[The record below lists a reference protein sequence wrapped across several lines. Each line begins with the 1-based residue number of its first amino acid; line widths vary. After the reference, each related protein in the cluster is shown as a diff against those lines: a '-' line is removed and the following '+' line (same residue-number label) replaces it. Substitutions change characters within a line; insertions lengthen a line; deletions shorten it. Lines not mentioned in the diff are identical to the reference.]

1 MAFEVAGKRVL
12 ITGAPSGIDAYI
24 AGAAGC
30 ASCQGTA
37 MKALVFGVRPEP
49 FEIPDGANLLTKNFG
64 SSPVALRQVPD
75 PALLHDDW
83 VITRPRLTGICGSDS
98 KQILLD
104 FGEGDAD
111 NAMAAF
117 CSFPQVMGHE
127 VVADVVELGPEARG
141 LQLGQRVVLN
151 PWLSCGPRGIEPPC
165 PACANG
171 DYSLCW
177 SFCDG
182 DIKPGI
188 HTGVSAD
195 VTGGYAE
202 LMPAHDSMLFPVPD
216 SVPDELAV
224 LRRSVFGV
232 AARHHPP
239 PAAALGPG
247 AGLRRRLIGVVRVS
261 DPASALSGRGGRG
274 GGPIRRAGRAGS
286 PFRRLDCP
294 GARAAAGGHRKVGRL
309 GRRPVM
315 AAAARA
321 ADGLPPALSTLSTT
335 PSGSRRR
342 SRSVSGSWPRGG
354 TLVKAGVHAP
364 GRWEW
369 SPLYFKE
376 ISWVGS
382 NAFGVEEVDGRRQ
395 HAIAHYLDLVVD
407 GRIDLR
413 PMLTHTFRLDRW
425 RDAFLAIA
433 NQADSG
439 AVKVAF
445 DQR

>member
-1 MAFEVAGKRVL
+1 
-12 ITGAPSGIDAYI
+12 
-24 AGAAGC
+24 
-30 ASCQGTA
+30 
-37 MKALVFGVRPEP
+37 MKALVYGVPPEP
-49 FEIPDGANLLTKNFG
+49 FHVPEPATVLAQNLAHTPTALWDIPEPGF
-64 SSPVALRQVPD
+64 
-75 PALLHDDW
+75 LHDDW

-104 FGEGDAD
+104 FGEGDTD

-127 VVADVVELGPEARG
+127 VVADVVAVGPRARG
-141 LQLGQRVVLN
+141 LDVGQRVVLN
-151 PWLSCGPRGIEPPC
+151 PWLSCGPRGIRPPC
-165 PACANG
+165 PACESG

-177 SFCDG
+177 GFADG

-195 VTGGYAE
+195 VTGGYAD
-202 LMPAHDSMLFPVPD
+202 LMPAHDSMLFPVPE

-224 LRRSVFGV
+224 FADPFSVSLH
-232 AARHHPP
+232 AITRHPP
-239 PAAALGPG
+239 PRSGRVLVYGACSLGLCALAILRALYPDVAVAVVARFDAQAQLARRFGADIVFAHEPRLAIIEGLVSWGGGRLWQPLQGLPMAHPG
-247 AGLRRRLIGVVRVS
+247 AVDIVYDTVGKPETFEVGVRV
-261 DPASALSGRGGRG
+261 L
-274 GGPIRRAGRAGS
+274 
-286 PFRRLDCP
+286 
-294 GARAAAGGHRKVGRL
+294 V
-309 GRRPVM
+309 
-315 AAAARA
+315 
-321 ADGLPPALSTLSTT
+321 
-335 PSGSRRR
+335 SR
-342 SRSVSGSWPRGG
+342 G

-382 NAFGVEEVDGRRQ
+382 NAFGVEEVDGQRK
-395 HAIAHYLDLVVD
+395 HAISHYLDLVAG

-413 PMLTHTFRLDRW
+413 PMLTHTFRLDQW

-433 NQADSG
+433 NQGETG